1 MFGSPS
7 IPLSFGSGSVPPSNS
22 ESHRLITA
30 IKDQTDGIPPHL
42 VYVIDIVSVKFG
54 GYFTA

>member
-1 MFGSPS
+1 MFASSPFGS
-7 IPLSFGSGSVPPSNS
+7 LVPPSNS
-22 ESHRLITA
+22 ESHLLISA